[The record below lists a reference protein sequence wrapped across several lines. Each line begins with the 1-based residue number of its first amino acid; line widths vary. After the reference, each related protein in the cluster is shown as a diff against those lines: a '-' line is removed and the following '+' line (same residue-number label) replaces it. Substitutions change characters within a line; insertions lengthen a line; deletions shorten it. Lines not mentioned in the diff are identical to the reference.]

1 MLLSVSVVLW
11 EISYVYS
18 YTIQSLISANMP
30 FLKGKHSF
38 FFLNVCIPCIHV
50 CMCIQPYKHIRIFR
64 D

>member
-18 YTIQSLISANMP
+18 YTIQSLIGVNMP

-38 FFLNVCIPCIHV
+38 FF
-50 CMCIQPYKHIRIFR
+50 
-64 D
+64 